1 MGISISLARFRWFS
15 FIVLVSSLSN
25 LYTNAFLPIT
35 TTGLCFTNRYR
46 RVQQLGHSNSKSI
59 FVKNGCN
66 KNAHSQMR
74 QRAARIREDNTL
86 FLSQNAIE
94 PSSNDNDSIITL
106 PQYLEQQNIDQELSQ
121 VICQTAISCIE
132 ISQHLANLPITS
144 FLNRD
149 MNVESCKTNV
159 QGERQKPMDVIAN
172 DIFINNL
179 KNCVGALASEE
190 EEDIILGVASSAGTP
205 FSYEIAFDPLDGSSN
220 LDVSVPTGSIFGIA
234 PYAVD
239 KPFSSPGRKL
249 VAAGYAVYSSS
260 LEFVISLTN
269 GSDSFAAGFTLANQ
283 NILQFYGINQESNAA
298 ARFVLSR
305 PNMQC
310 PRQGSYYSLN
320 EGREPDWPGGLKR
333 WVRDAKRGT
342 LPSGQVYSSRYICS
356 LCADVHRT
364 LLKGG
369 WAGNPRPHLRLL
381 YEAAPLAHIAEACGG
396 KGSDGVRNILDIEPI
411 GLHDRTCVYIG
422 SINDVKELEDYGDVQ
437 QSAKTYET

>member
-1 MGISISLARFRWFS
+1 MGLAISLLRWFS

-25 LYTNAFLPIT
+25 LNTNAFHPIT
-35 TTGLCFTNRYR
+35 TTGLFTNRYR
-46 RVQQLGHSNSKSI
+46 VQHLGDSNSKSI
-59 FVKNGCN
+59 VVKSGCN
-66 KNAHSQMR
+66 KNARSQMR
-74 QRAARIREDNTL
+74 KWAARIREDNAL
-86 FLSQNAIE
+86 FLFQNAAE
-94 PSSNDNDSIITL
+94 PSFNADITTL
-106 PQYLEQQNIDQELSQ
+106 PQYLELQNIDQELSE
-121 VICQTAISCIE
+121 VICQAAISCIE

-144 FLNRD
+144 FLNRN

-159 QGERQKPMDVIAN
+159 QGETQKPMDIIAN
-172 DIFINNL
+172 NIFINNL
-179 KNCVGALASEE
+179 KSSVGALASEE
-190 EEDIILGVASSAGTP
+190 EEGIILGVSSSADTP

-234 PYAVD
+234 PYVVD
-239 KPFSSPGRKL
+239 KPFSSSGRKL

-283 NILQFYGINQESNAA
+283 NLLQRCGIKQESNVA

-305 PNMQC
+305 PKMQC

-320 EGREPDWPGGLKR
+320 EGREPDWPEGLKR
-333 WVRDAKRGT
+333 WVRDSKRGS

-422 SINDVKELEDYGDVQ
+422 SINDVNELEDYGDVQ
-437 QSAKTYET
+437 QSAKTYEA

>member
-1 MGISISLARFRWFS
+1 MGLAITLPRQFS
-15 FIVLVSSLSN
+15 FIVLVASLSN
-25 LYTNAFLPIT
+25 LNTDAFHLIA
-35 TTGLCFTNRYR
+35 TTGLFTNRYL
-46 RVQQLGHSNSKSI
+46 VQQLGDSNSKSI
-59 FVKNGCN
+59 IVKNGCN
-66 KNAHSQMR
+66 KNARSQMR
-74 QRAARIREDNTL
+74 KRAGRIREDNTL
-86 FLSQNAIE
+86 FLSQNAAE
-94 PSSNDNDSIITL
+94 PSFNDITTL
-106 PQYLEQQNIDQELSQ
+106 PQYLEQQNIDQELSE
-121 VICQTAISCIE
+121 VICQAAISCIE
-132 ISQHLANLPITS
+132 ISHHLANLPITS

-159 QGERQKPMDVIAN
+159 QGETQKPMDVIAN
-172 DIFINNL
+172 GIFINNL
-179 KNCVGALASEE
+179 KNSVGALASEE
-190 EEDIILGVASSAGTP
+190 EVDIILGVASSSNTT

-234 PYAVD
+234 PYVVD

-283 NILQFYGINQESNAA
+283 NLLQSCGINQESNVA

-320 EGREPDWPGGLKR
+320 EGREPDWPEGLKR
-333 WVRDAKRGT
+333 WVRDAKRGS

-396 KGSDGVRNILDIEPI
+396 KGSDGVRNILDIVPI